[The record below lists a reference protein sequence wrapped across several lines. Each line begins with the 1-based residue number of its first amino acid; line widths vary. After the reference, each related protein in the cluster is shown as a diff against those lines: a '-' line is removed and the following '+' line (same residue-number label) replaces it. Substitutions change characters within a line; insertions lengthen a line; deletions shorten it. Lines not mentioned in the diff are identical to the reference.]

1 MRPADGQYNM
11 SIWFINIKGIDNEL
25 FVERVLS
32 DYLKSKE
39 EDSFK
44 LCLKLFRRKKLNNC
58 FNILANSIK
67 IDLEAPFTSEVY
79 KKCVTDGDFIAC
91 FDLINKASDKGLFDC
106 FIEKSPYYISWRRL
120 DFIDR
125 EYKYL
130 LDNLV
135 YEEYT
140 LKNIREMGK
149 IIETVEIKDETSLA
163 VHHNIIA
170 EEASGINNLTNENDF
185 LMDELS
191 GFLIDEQSDIAKED
205 PEIKEFCPGSRAG
218 HSMAIDEESL
228 IIYLFGGWDGC
239 LNLNDFWSF
248 DIKCEKWRLISE
260 NTQINGGPSTRS
272 CMRMVFDYKY
282 KTLYI
287 FGMYKDRNDSF
298 VDSDSLYA
306 YEILNDKW
314 KRIIKSTKDFGGPGS
329 TFDHQMVIDSE
340 RQFIYVFGGSKQDN
354 DVVISTNKYLGLWKL
369 ELKTLKWENLYEFV
383 NDSLSK
389 IHPRF
394 GHSLIFDSVNN
405 ELIIMGGN
413 RFGIKDHIP
422 LFDLIIFNIE
432 SKSIRKIFHD
442 YSKENGGPDVN
453 LFTCTNYNSNT
464 EEVFVFGGKFKDFV
478 SNNFWSYSF
487 KTGKWKKAEKVENL
501 VNFDSII
508 LSQNYFHNLNN
519 NNSNLRADCSDD
531 SQSRGIN
538 NWNSH
543 ENINVGTF
551 DTFNEPV
558 QRFAHQMVYD
568 KKTNEFYLF
577 GGNAN
582 KNTFA
587 ERYLY
592 F

>member
-413 RFGIKDHIP
+413 RFGTIIQILKKY
-422 LFDLIIFNIE
+422 LFLEVNSRISFQTTFGATHL
-432 SKSIRKIFHD
+432 RQ
-442 YSKENGGPDVN
+442 ENG
-453 LFTCTNYNSNT
+453 
-464 EEVFVFGGKFKDFV
+464 KRQK
-478 SNNFWSYSF
+478 
-487 KTGKWKKAEKVENL
+487 
-501 VNFDSII
+501 
-508 LSQNYFHNLNN
+508 
-519 NNSNLRADCSDD
+519 R
-531 SQSRGIN
+531 
-538 NWNSH
+538 
-543 ENINVGTF
+543 
-551 DTFNEPV
+551 
-558 QRFAHQMVYD
+558 
-568 KKTNEFYLF
+568 
-577 GGNAN
+577 
-582 KNTFA
+582 
-587 ERYLY
+587 
-592 F
+592 

>member
-32 DYLKSKE
+32 DYLKSME

-340 RQFIYVFGGSKQDN
+340 RQFIYVF
-354 DVVISTNKYLGLWKL
+354 
-369 ELKTLKWENLYEFV
+369 
-383 NDSLSK
+383 
-389 IHPRF
+389 
-394 GHSLIFDSVNN
+394 
-405 ELIIMGGN
+405 
-413 RFGIKDHIP
+413 
-422 LFDLIIFNIE
+422 
-432 SKSIRKIFHD
+432 
-442 YSKENGGPDVN
+442 
-453 LFTCTNYNSNT
+453 
-464 EEVFVFGGKFKDFV
+464 KDFV

>member
-1 MRPADGQYNM
+1 M

-25 FVERVLS
+25 FVERVLR

-39 EDSFK
+39 EYSFK

-140 LKNIREMGK
+140 LKNKREMGK
-149 IIETVEIKDETSLA
+149 IIETVEIKDDTSLA

-329 TFDHQMVIDSE
+329 TFDH
-340 RQFIYVFGGSKQDN
+340 R
-354 DVVISTNKYLGLWKL
+354 
-369 ELKTLKWENLYEFV
+369 
-383 NDSLSK
+383 
-389 IHPRF
+389 
-394 GHSLIFDSVNN
+394 
-405 ELIIMGGN
+405 
-413 RFGIKDHIP
+413 
-422 LFDLIIFNIE
+422 
-432 SKSIRKIFHD
+432 
-442 YSKENGGPDVN
+442 
-453 LFTCTNYNSNT
+453 
-464 EEVFVFGGKFKDFV
+464 
-478 SNNFWSYSF
+478 
-487 KTGKWKKAEKVENL
+487 
-501 VNFDSII
+501 
-508 LSQNYFHNLNN
+508 
-519 NNSNLRADCSDD
+519 
-531 SQSRGIN
+531 
-538 NWNSH
+538 
-543 ENINVGTF
+543 
-551 DTFNEPV
+551 
-558 QRFAHQMVYD
+558 
-568 KKTNEFYLF
+568 
-577 GGNAN
+577 
-582 KNTFA
+582 
-587 ERYLY
+587 
-592 F
+592 